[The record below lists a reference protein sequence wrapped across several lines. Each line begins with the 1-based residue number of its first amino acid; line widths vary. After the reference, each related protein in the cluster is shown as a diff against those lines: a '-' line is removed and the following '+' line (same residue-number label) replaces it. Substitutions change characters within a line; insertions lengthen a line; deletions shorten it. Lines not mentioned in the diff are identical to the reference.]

1 MINHNCVCVYF
12 ALLKV
17 QAGLTKNDHHTNGIN
32 SKDHNL
38 DEGSDTVTFHDAL
51 NDQEGVE
58 DATTI
63 ASDEEDVI
71 IEDLELDEDADDRQP
86 RLSDINFDQFSL
98 C

>member
-1 MINHNCVCVYF
+1 M
-12 ALLKV
+12 
-17 QAGLTKNDHHTNGIN
+17 
-32 SKDHNL
+32 
-38 DEGSDTVTFHDAL
+38 TFHDAL

-63 ASDEEDVI
+63 ASDEEDVV